1 MSFAARRTSRFPST
15 STEPRSTFV
24 ARKTSSVRSDCIY
37 CDRVGSTPGEFPTP
51 TNPRTRRF
59 AAGTCESRRSSS
71 ARYPD
76 RSPNDEYCDTVNEH
90 SSTRPSCNRPRNHC
104 TPFCRRSVSINRFP
118 KSTHQ
123 REPVYSW
130 VAGHGQEP
138 EVLCRRRSFAF
149 FPPKEY
155 SPNFTLV
162 LVSIETS
169 SVSGSAAD

>member
-15 STEPRSTFV
+15 STELRSTFV

-123 REPVYSW
+123 REPAYAW
-130 VAGHGQEP
+130 LAGHGPAP
-138 EVLCRRRSFAF
+138 EALCRRRSFAF